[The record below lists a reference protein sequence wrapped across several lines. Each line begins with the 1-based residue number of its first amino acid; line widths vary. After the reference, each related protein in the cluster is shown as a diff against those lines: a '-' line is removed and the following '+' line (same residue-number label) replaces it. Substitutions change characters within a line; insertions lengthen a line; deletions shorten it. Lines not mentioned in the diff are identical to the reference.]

1 MSYVYSMNND
11 ELLSNINRA
20 KGVIVEGLH
29 TEGFLTRE
37 QADEIHTNY
46 SVILETRKWLP
57 EFLADWLGLEK
68 DGMRLRLVRAIDRK
82 EKTK

>member
-1 MSYVYSMNND
+1 MTYVYSMNSD

-29 TEGFLTRE
+29 SEGFLTRE
-37 QADEIHTNY
+37 DADTIHTNY
-46 SVILETRKWLP
+46 SVIIETRKWMP
-57 EFLADWLGLEK
+57 DFLADWLGIEK

-82 EKTK
+82 EKK